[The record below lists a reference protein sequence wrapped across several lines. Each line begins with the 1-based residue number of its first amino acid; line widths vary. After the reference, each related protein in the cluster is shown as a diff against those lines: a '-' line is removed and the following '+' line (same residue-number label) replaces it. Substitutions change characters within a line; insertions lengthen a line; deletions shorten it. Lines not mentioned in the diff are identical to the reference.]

1 MRRRTESANVP
12 DADAI
17 KTRAAR
23 ISKKIFFG
31 EKIPV
36 TQKIISEEI
45 ARVAA
50 ESRGEITLALSA
62 APADAPFPRA
72 LLSAALAAGASVA
85 ALENVSPEKSIFE
98 NLAAPLAAAGI
109 SWENARARIA
119 AELRFWFGNDA
130 PETAAAGASAAPEIV
145 ALARALVASSAAPV
159 LVAPAFL
166 LTPETASRLRSR
178 AVSENFAVVVA
189 AENFSQASEF
199 CASKISVFYK
209 NENVSDGQIF
219 AVQNGAPADVFSAPA
234 ALSVAQK
241 LHCVS
246 ASSENVF
253 DGTLVS
259 AGAGEF
265 LAETPLGQI
274 HGRFCGASRPLVPD
288 AENAP
293 AVGEKIRV
301 FLPPEIFHI
310 DAFPPEENFFAIAG
324 ARSEISFDGKL
335 FRRIF
340 SVTPPVAG
348 DSVPDENSAAPAN
361 AENSACVAVAA
372 QFRQTLEI
380 LAPASDAAPA
390 AFAWFFPEDALGF
403 CA

>member
-72 LLSAALAAGASVA
+72 LFSSALAAGASVA

-98 NLAAPLAAAGI
+98 NLAAPLVAAGI

-119 AELRFWFGNDA
+119 AELRFWFRNDA

-145 ALARALVASSAAPV
+145 ALARALVAPRAAPV

-189 AENFSQASEF
+189 AENFSQVSEF

-209 NENVSDGQIF
+209 NENASDGQIF
-219 AVQNGAPADVFSAPA
+219 AVQSGSPADVFSAPA

-241 LHCVS
+241 LRGVS
-246 ASSENVF
+246 APSENVF

-274 HGRFCGASRPLVPD
+274 HGRLCGATRALVPD

-310 DAFPPEENFFAIAG
+310 DAFPPEENFFAIAD
-324 ARSEISFDGKL
+324 ARSEIAFDGKL
-335 FRRIF
+335 FRRNF
-340 SVTPPVAG
+340 SVTPPVGG
-348 DSVPDENSAAPAN
+348 DSVPD
-361 AENSACVAVAA
+361 ENSACVAVAA

>member
-1 MRRRTESANVP
+1 M
-12 DADAI
+12 
-17 KTRAAR
+17 
-23 ISKKIFFG
+23 
-31 EKIPV
+31 

-45 ARVAA
+45 ARLAA
-50 ESRGEITLALSA
+50 EARGEITLALSA

-98 NLAAPLAAAGI
+98 NLAAPLVAAGI

-130 PETAAAGASAAPEIV
+130 PETAAAAASAAPEIV
-145 ALARALVASSAAPV
+145 ALARALVAPRAAPA

-166 LTPETASRLRSR
+166 LTPETALRLRSR

-189 AENFSQASEF
+189 AENFSQTDEF

-209 NENVSDGQIF
+209 NENASDGEFF
-219 AVQNGAPADVFSAPA
+219 AVQNGAPTDVFSAPA

-241 LHCVS
+241 LRGVP
-246 ASSENVF
+246 ASENVF
-253 DGTLVS
+253 DGTIVS

-274 HGRFCGASRPLVPD
+274 HGRLCGTPRSAVPD
-288 AENAP
+288 AESAP

-310 DAFPPEENFFAIAG
+310 DAFPPEENFFALAG
-324 ARSEISFDGKL
+324 ARSEIAFDGKL
-335 FRRIF
+335 FRRNF
-340 SVTPPVAG
+340 SVTPPIAG

-361 AENSACVAVAA
+361 AENSARVAVAA